1 MKRILYKGL
10 SLCMALS
17 MLFSVSV
24 SANEEYIFN
33 IFLEY
38 LKGDETPSNEELKE
52 TTVYIVGDSTSCE
65 YGYDENYAIPRAGW
79 GMYLSEFL
87 NNKAKVVNLALAG
100 RSSKSF
106 ATEENYKKLF
116 DNIKEGDFL
125 LIQFG
130 HNDEKNKTE
139 EDLKTRYTDPQ
150 GDVNTKGSFKNSLYM
165 NYILPAQEKGAVPVL
180 ISPVSRRKFDKY
192 GIVTDSHGLYDNA
205 VMELA
210 KEKDIYF
217 IDMTYITESLYS
229 NNLEINETKNLHAV
243 YKDFSKGIDN
253 THYSHI
259 GAKHIAMLFAAAVIQ
274 EESPL
279 SEYILSPYVLSPN
292 DFNKKIE
299 TMEYI
304 SKGNFISLLMRA
316 AGIEGKSKD
325 NFKDVD
331 KNASYANAI
340 GIAKESGIAFGD
352 GKGNFKPEDRLCKYE
367 AALFIMRTIRYLNFE
382 YESFS
387 KNNPSNYT
395 GERYWMYRT
404 IPEYANRDIAD
415 WMYLNNIYGGESL
428 EYLCDTYMSELDAQH
443 EVILFYE
450 LMAKNTQ
457 KTEQNTDD
465 LEKVE
470 NTK

>member
-1 MKRILYKGL
+1 MKGILYKGL
-10 SLCMALS
+10 SFCMILS
-17 MLFSVSV
+17 MFFSVPV
-24 SANEEYIFN
+24 FANEEYVFN
-33 IFLEY
+33 IFNKY
-38 LKGDETPSNEELKE
+38 LKEDTPQNNKEIKE

-87 NNKAKVVNLALAG
+87 NDKAKVVNLALAG

-106 ATEENYKKLF
+106 TIEENYKKLF
-116 DNIKEGDFL
+116 ENIKEGDFL

-150 GDVNTKGSFKNSLYM
+150 GDVNTEGSFKNSLYM
-165 NYILPAQEKGAVPVL
+165 NYILPAWEKGAVPVL
-180 ISPVSRRKFDKY
+180 ISPVSRRKFDEN
-192 GIVTDSHGLYDNA
+192 GFLTNSHGLYDDA

-229 NNLEINETKNLHAV
+229 NNLEINETKDFHAV

-253 THYSHI
+253 THYSHT
-259 GAKHIAMLFAAAVIQ
+259 GAKHIAMVFAAAVIQ
-274 EESPL
+274 KEISA

-316 AGIEGKSKD
+316 AGFAAQSK
-325 NFKDVD
+325 
-331 KNASYANAI
+331 
-340 GIAKESGIAFGD
+340 
-352 GKGNFKPEDRLCKYE
+352 
-367 AALFIMRTIRYLNFE
+367 
-382 YESFS
+382 
-387 KNNPSNYT
+387 
-395 GERYWMYRT
+395 
-404 IPEYANRDIAD
+404 
-415 WMYLNNIYGGESL
+415 
-428 EYLCDTYMSELDAQH
+428 
-443 EVILFYE
+443 
-450 LMAKNTQ
+450 
-457 KTEQNTDD
+457 QN
-465 LEKVE
+465 
-470 NTK
+470 